1 LHHRRRPDRFRRLGA
16 HLNRLRAAWRAGHAL
31 VHAIVGWCT
40 ITFLF
45 PRMDAA
51 QRALRV
57 QAWAARMLQVLGVAL
72 EVQGTPPAHG
82 PMLLV
87 SNHISWLDI
96 LVLHASRHCR
106 FVAKSEVH
114 HWPLI
119 GPLATGAGTL
129 YVERASRRDAMRVVH
144 RMAESLQAG
153 DILAIFPEGTT
164 SDGSALLP
172 FHANLIQAAVAAQ
185 VPVQPVALRFV
196 EPGGGLSRA
205 AAYIGDDTLLGSVW
219 ATLAGPPIVAQVRYG
234 VPQEAQG
241 RDRRAWAADLGSAV
255 DQLRK
260 G

>member
-1 LHHRRRPDRFRRLGA
+1 MSGRRRSALAAGWRI
-16 HLNRLRAAWRAGHAL
+16 LRALWHILRGAWTIRSEFGRLTPEATEL
-31 VHAIVGWCT
+31 VVREWT
-40 ITFLF
+40 
-45 PRMDAA
+45 R
-51 QRALRV
+51 
-57 QAWAARMLQVLGVAL
+57 RMLDILGVTLVVRGA
-72 EVQGTPPAHG
+72 PPAQG
-82 PMLLV
+82 PLLQV
-87 SNHISWLDI
+87 ANHISWLDI

-144 RMAESLQAG
+144 RMAQSLQAG

-172 FHANLIQAAVAAQ
+172 FHANLIQAAVSAQ
-185 VPVQPVALRFV
+185 APVQPVALRFV

-234 VPQEAQG
+234 VPQQAQG